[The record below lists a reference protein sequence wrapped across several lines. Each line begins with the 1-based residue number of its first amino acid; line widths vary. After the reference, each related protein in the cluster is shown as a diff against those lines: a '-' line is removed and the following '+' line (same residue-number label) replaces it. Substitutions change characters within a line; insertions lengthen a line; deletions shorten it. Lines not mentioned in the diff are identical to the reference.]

1 MRWGAGV
8 GGGMGMVKGNWIE
21 MKLPK
26 WHLGIW
32 HLMPMSIP
40 KH

>member
-1 MRWGAGV
+1 MRWGAGWLGG

-26 WHLGIW
+26 WHLGI
-32 HLMPMSIP
+32 
-40 KH
+40 